1 MAPEKSF
8 TTVSGIPVKRVY
20 TPADLQETGFQ
31 YDQDLGDPGQYPY
44 TRGID
49 PEMYRQ
55 DLWVMGQYA
64 GFGSAEEANERYK
77 FILAQGGTG
86 FSIALDLPT
95 QIGLDSDHPL
105 AQGEVGKIGVA
116 IDTLRDMEIL
126 FDGIPLDRVRHIR
139 TSACSIGPLALALF
153 LAVME
158 QQGVSPHRCSIIL
171 QNDVLKEYPVRGTQI
186 FPPRPALKF
195 SVDAIEY
202 CAQELPSWQPIMIS
216 GYHFRDAG
224 ANAVQEIAF
233 TYANAIAYIEETLKR
248 GVPIDQFAPA
258 IRLHFCASME
268 LFEEIAKL
276 RAGRRMWA
284 RLMKERFAAKDPRSW
299 IFRHHSGTL
308 GGNLT
313 AQQPLNNIVRV
324 TLEALSAILGG
335 SQSLRTSSM
344 DEAFSIP
351 TEEAERLAIR
361 TQQIIAYESGITKTV
376 DPLGGSYFIE
386 SLTSQLELEANRY
399 LEKIEKV
406 GGIIPAIESGFIQQ
420 EIDENAYRVQK
431 EIERD
436 QRVIVGLNKFQTE
449 EKVSI
454 KTFHANPQTPIRQ
467 IARLKTVKKER
478 DADKVR
484 STLAELKE
492 AASRG
497 ENLVLPIQKAVKT
510 YATIGE
516 ICDQLRQVWGE
527 SRPEAIRF

>member
-1 MAPEKSF
+1 MEPEK
-8 TTVSGIPVKRVY
+8 TIATLSGIPVKRVY
-20 TPADLQETGFQ
+20 TPADLEEIGFN
-31 YDQDLGDPGQYPY
+31 YEKDLGEPGQYPY
-44 TRGID
+44 ARGID
-49 PEMYRQ
+49 PEMYRR

-105 AQGEVGKIGVA
+105 SQGEVGKIGVA
-116 IDTLRDMEIL
+116 IDSLRDMEII

-139 TSACSIGPLALALF
+139 TSACSIGPIALAMF

-158 QQGVSPHRCSIIL
+158 KQGVSPQHCSIIL

-195 SVDAIEY
+195 AVDSMEY
-202 CAQELPSWQPIMIS
+202 CARELPNWQPIMIS

-224 ANAVQEIAF
+224 ANAIQEIAF

-248 GVPIDQFAPA
+248 GIPIDQFAPS

-284 RLMKERFAAKDPRSW
+284 RLMKERFEAKDPRSW

-324 TLEALSAILGG
+324 TIEALSAILGG

-344 DEAFSIP
+344 DEAYAIP

-386 SLTSQLELEANRY
+386 SLTSQMEEGANRY
-399 LEKIEKV
+399 LQRIEAM
-406 GGIIPAIESGFIQQ
+406 GGAVAAIESGFIQR
-420 EIDENAYRVQK
+420 EVDENAYRVQK
-431 EIERD
+431 EIEEGK
-436 QRVIVGLNKFQTE
+436 RVIVGLNKFRTE

-454 KTFHANPQTPIRQ
+454 KTFKSNPQTTGRQ
-467 IARLKTVKKER
+467 IERLKKVKAER
-478 DADKVR
+478 NRASVQAA
-484 STLAELKE
+484 LAEVEK
-492 AASRG
+492 AAQRE
-497 ENLVLPIQKAVKT
+497 ENTVLPILRAVKA
-510 YATIGE
+510 YATVGE
-516 ICDQLRQVWGE
+516 ICDVLRSVWGE
-527 SRPEAIRF
+527 SRPQVVRF

>member
-1 MAPEKSF
+1 MTEGKKI
-8 TTVSGIPVKRVY
+8 TTVSGIPIARVY
-20 TPADLQETGFQ
+20 TPQNLQEIGFAFEK
-31 YDQDLGDPGQYPY
+31 DLGEPGQYPY

-77 FILAQGGTG
+77 FILQQGGTG
-86 FSIALDLPT
+86 FSIAMDLPT
-95 QIGLDSDHPL
+95 QIGLDSDHLL

-116 IDTLRDMEIL
+116 IDSLRDMEII

-139 TSACSIGPLALALF
+139 TVASSIGPIALALF
-153 LAVME
+153 MAVIE
-158 QQGVSPHRCSIIL
+158 KQGVSPDRCSIIL

-195 SVDAIEY
+195 AVDAMEY
-202 CAQELPSWQPIMIS
+202 CARKLPTWQPLMVS

-224 ANAVQEIAF
+224 ANAIQELAF

-248 GVPIDQFAPA
+248 DVAIDQFAPT

-276 RAGRRMWA
+276 RAGRRIWA
-284 RLMKERFAAKDPRSW
+284 KLIKEKFGAKNPQSW

-324 TLEALSAILGG
+324 TIEALSAILGG

-344 DEAFSIP
+344 DEAYAIP
-351 TEEAERLAIR
+351 TEEAEKLAIR

-386 SLTSQLELEANRY
+386 SLTAAMEAETNRY
-399 LEKIEKV
+399 LEKIEAM
-406 GGIIPAIESGFIQQ
+406 GGAIAAIESGFIQR
-420 EIDENAYRVQK
+420 EVDESAYRIQK
-431 EIERD
+431 EIERGE
-436 QRVIVGLNKFQTE
+436 RIVVGLNQFKTE

-454 KTFHANPQTPIRQ
+454 QTFKGNPKTAQRQ
-467 IARLKTVKKER
+467 IEKLKKIRAER
-478 DADKVR
+478 DGARVKAALSKVQQ
-484 STLAELKE
+484 
-492 AASRG
+492 AARRE
-497 ENLVLPIQKAVKT
+497 ENLVLPIYEAVKA

-516 ICDQLRQVWGE
+516 ICDQLRAVWGE
-527 SRPEAIRF
+527 CRPEAVRF